1 MKAAWFSAPSASS
14 PFLLVTLTLLF
25 GIGIITGCGSSATT
39 PTPPKFS
46 GNTSVTVLLAS
57 TGNDQVTRF
66 AAELQTL
73 TLTSQSGKTV
83 TLSSSQQ
90 PSEFMHLNGGIEPLT
105 TVTVPQDIYTSATAT
120 LGQAVYVC
128 VAQDPATSG
137 LYIANYSITNQGPT
151 INLPAPITITGSN
164 MALLLDMQVSN
175 SAPFPACYSNPPFN
189 GFSMTPTFNLAPF
202 ALSASPT
209 NSGNGK
215 VSGLPAEVAS
225 VGMTGSSL
233 TLTIAGGP
241 FGTRTLSASSNNQTV
256 FQGISGAAALSPGM
270 FLNVDGAIQSDGSL
284 LATRIALED
293 SSAINESSGPLMFV
307 DNIAP
312 VLESYGRT
320 ELGALIN
327 DNGYSVYDDI
337 PQFDFS
343 NAAFNISGQLANL
356 QNLPFV
362 PSFNASNMVAGQN
375 ADITSQNFSLT
386 GGTYTLANTITLAP
400 QTINATVAGSQQ
412 VGNFTD
418 YTVSLASYDLF
429 PTLAVQQGQTTL
441 LNNPSQVEVYVDSNT
456 QKLNT
461 QALAPGSTLRFYGLV
476 FNDNG
481 TLRMD
486 CAQVDDGVPATPQ
499 ANSAVAVR
507 GVTQAVR
514 RASSGLVLRTVT
526 TAK

>member
-1 MKAAWFSAPSASS
+1 MKAARFSAPSASS
-14 PFLLVTLTLLF
+14 PYLLGTLALLF
-25 GIGIITGCGSSATT
+25 GIGVTTGCGSSGA
-39 PTPPKFS
+39 TPPKFS
-46 GNTSVTVLLAS
+46 GNTSVTVLLAG

-83 TLSSSQQ
+83 TLLSSQQ
-90 PSEFMHLNGGIEPLT
+90 PSEFMHMNAGIEPLT
-105 TVTVPQDIYTSATAT
+105 TVSIPQDIYTSATVT

-128 VAQDPATSG
+128 IAQDPATSG
-137 LYIANYSITNQGPT
+137 LYIANYSIINQGPT
-151 INLPAPITITGSN
+151 ISLPAPITISGSN
-164 MALLLDMQVSN
+164 MALLLDMQISN
-175 SAPFPACYSNPPFN
+175 SAPFPGCYSNPPFT
-189 GFSMTPTFNLAPF
+189 GFSMTPTFDLTPF
-202 ALSASPT
+202 ALPTSPT

-215 VSGLPAEVAS
+215 VSGLQAEVAS
-225 VGMTGSSL
+225 VGTAGSSL
-233 TLTIAGGP
+233 TFTIAGGP
-241 FGTRTLSASSNNQTV
+241 FGTRTLSATSNNATV
-256 FQGISGAAALSPGM
+256 FQGVSSASALSPGM
-270 FLNVDGAIQSDGSL
+270 FLDVDGAIQSDGSL

-293 SSAINESSGPLMFV
+293 SSAINDTRGPLMFV
-307 DNIAP
+307 DNIVP

-320 ELGALIN
+320 ELGSLIK
-327 DNGYSVYDDI
+327 DNGYSVYYDI

-362 PSFNASNMVAGQN
+362 PSFNATNMVAGQN
-375 ADITSQNFSLT
+375 VDITSQNFALT
-386 GGTYTLANTITLAP
+386 GGVYTVANTITLAS
-400 QTINATVAGSQQ
+400 QTINGTVEGSQQ

-441 LNNPSQVEVYVDSNT
+441 LNNPSQVEIYVDSNT

-486 CAQVDDGVPATPQ
+486 CAQVNDGVTVTPQ
-499 ANSAVAVR
+499 ANSAVAMQR
-507 GVTQAVR
+507 VTQAVR
-514 RASSGLVLRTVT
+514 RDLNGLVLRTVT
-526 TAK
+526 TTK